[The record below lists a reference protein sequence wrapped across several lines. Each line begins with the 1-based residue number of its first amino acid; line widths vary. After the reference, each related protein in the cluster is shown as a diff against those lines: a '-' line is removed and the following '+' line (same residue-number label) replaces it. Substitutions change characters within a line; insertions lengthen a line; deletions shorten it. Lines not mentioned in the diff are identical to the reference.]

1 MLISWAILIS
11 LQKLNR
17 EAYSA
22 MHKLDHEDSVPTVSG
37 NVCAVLV
44 LPCPFLELS
53 AIDWYWKKICG
64 VPLLVRNIINL
75 QRAGLDSL
83 FIYDDVD
90 GAELYKRLCEEKR
103 ISIKLKWITDV
114 SEVIKSAENN
124 PVLVV
129 NGNALY
135 TRQEIEVGI
144 NSMVSNSETTLQYFE
159 RETIEETL
167 NQITLGN
174 EIPLTQPVGG
184 QESRAAFLP
193 GEKNRRL
200 RQPQDFSAQHEHLLK
215 GSGLSNDSFM
225 DRMVTR
231 FFSRQFTRIFLQ
243 TPLSPNMITLL
254 SLVIGLISAAYFF
267 QGTYENSIMGAGL
280 LLLSAWIDCTDG
292 EIARLKF
299 MESKI
304 GGKLDILCDNL
315 VHFAVFFAIGM
326 GLYQFTGQS
335 IYKILGALAVL
346 GSLIS
351 FLFMSST
358 IIDKKEKA
366 SSNVSGAKNKNNLSD
381 KLANRDFI
389 YFLFLMAL
397 IGRMDVFICVTAIG
411 SNLFAG
417 YLVYS
422 RFLVTS
428 AD

>member
-1 MLISWAILIS
+1 
-11 LQKLNR
+11 
-17 EAYSA
+17 

-167 NQITLGN
+167 
-174 EIPLTQPVGG
+174 
-184 QESRAAFLP
+184 
-193 GEKNRRL
+193 
-200 RQPQDFSAQHEHLLK
+200 
-215 GSGLSNDSFM
+215 
-225 DRMVTR
+225 
-231 FFSRQFTRIFLQ
+231 
-243 TPLSPNMITLL
+243 
-254 SLVIGLISAAYFF
+254 ISIKE
-267 QGTYENSIMGAGL
+267 TN
-280 LLLSAWIDCTDG
+280 
-292 EIARLKF
+292 
-299 MESKI
+299 
-304 GGKLDILCDNL
+304 
-315 VHFAVFFAIGM
+315 
-326 GLYQFTGQS
+326 
-335 IYKILGALAVL
+335 KILTL
-346 GSLIS
+346 
-351 FLFMSST
+351 
-358 IIDKKEKA
+358 
-366 SSNVSGAKNKNNLSD
+366 
-381 KLANRDFI
+381 
-389 YFLFLMAL
+389 
-397 IGRMDVFICVTAIG
+397 
-411 SNLFAG
+411 
-417 YLVYS
+417 
-422 RFLVTS
+422 
-428 AD
+428 